1 MLCTVYYYI
10 SKMLVGELMH
20 VCVVMSTYYIL
31 LNNEDFEPLSEL
43 FSLQWMF
50 LICIIVLIV
59 YRYRIDSID
68 LYYSSC
74 LKHPS

>member
-43 FSLQWMF
+43 FFSTMDVFNLYCCFDCISL
-50 LICIIVLIV
+50 
-59 YRYRIDSID
+59 S
-68 LYYSSC
+68 
-74 LKHPS
+74 H